1 MDLQKILEAFNLP
14 NEKAL
19 ASEMKLSK
27 AAISN
32 WKKRGIGDGVKL
44 RLMRKAD
51 ERGVQYW
58 RLGLD
63 D

>member
-14 NEKAL
+14 DQKAL
-19 ASEMKLSK
+19 ATEMKLTNG
-27 AAISN
+27 AITN
-32 WKKRGIGDGVKL
+32 WKKRGIGDGIKL
-44 RLMRKAD
+44 RLMKKAD